1 MRKTTKTLAAIFAAV
16 ALATTMATSAAS
28 TEAGSKQVV
37 LKDRGWC
44 C

>member
-1 MRKTTKTLAAIFAAV
+1 MRKTTKALAAIVAAV
-16 ALATTMATSAAS
+16 ALATTMATSAVSA
-28 TEAGSKQVV
+28 EAGSKQVV